1 MKKLTLLLLLTL
13 SFTAYGQTD
22 WVYLE
27 DSIPIGYKNL
37 YLVTE
42 LQKNDSKEYYD
53 SFECYEWE
61 LEEESL
67 RNIITEMDTAINSND
82 LYVSCYQYSCNYTG
96 LISDGKKEY
105 EIIIHGGS
113 QIYLGIEP
121 NNTGITFIH
130 RKASDLF
137 ISVCNCCE

>member
-1 MKKLTLLLLLTL
+1 MKKLTLILLLIFSYT
-13 SFTAYGQTD
+13 SYGQTD

-53 SFECYEWE
+53 SFKCYEWE
-61 LEEESL
+61 FEEESL
-67 RNIITEMDTAINSND
+67 RNIIPQMDTVNSFESYYRICN
-82 LYVSCYQYSCNYTG
+82 QYPCNYTG
-96 LISDGKKEY
+96 LISDGKNEY
-105 EIIIHGGS
+105 EIFIQGGS
-113 QIYLGIEP
+113 QIFLGIKP

-130 RKASDLF
+130 RKPSDLF